1 MVEVIFLA
9 IGGALLGS
17 SAIAL
22 KITAIRIARSIMD
35 RVEKESPVYLEKL
48 IKRVVI
54 NDNWFIT
61 FATSYLVGKVIVLV
75 AGTVLLIGQLVPNMK
90 VWFFITE
97 TIIRWL
103 LK

>member
-22 KITAIRIARSIMD
+22 RIRAINIARNIVN
-35 RVEKESPVYLEKL
+35 RVERETEYLERL
-48 IKRVVI
+48 IKRVVLQ
-54 NDNWFIT
+54 DNWFIA
-61 FATSYLVGKVIVLV
+61 FATSYVLGKWIVIG